1 MSTRVVFELPSLHMV
16 HFTALH
22 HCLPALL
29 FANLTPCVRT
39 RVCVCGWVRVCVC
52 IVCMSWVP
60 RGSDHIALIMELLGK
75 VPRKVVAA
83 GKYSREFFSKK
94 GNSTVAFMKA
104 TEGRIHPHKPCSK
117 HGGILEGRSSPS
129 SVNADLSRNP

>member
-1 MSTRVVFELPSLHMV
+1 MIYICAERSLNV
-16 HFTALH
+16 TF
-22 HCLPALL
+22 
-29 FANLTPCVRT
+29 CVSVSAR
-39 RVCVCGWVRVCVC
+39 
-52 IVCMSWVP
+52 VCMSWVP